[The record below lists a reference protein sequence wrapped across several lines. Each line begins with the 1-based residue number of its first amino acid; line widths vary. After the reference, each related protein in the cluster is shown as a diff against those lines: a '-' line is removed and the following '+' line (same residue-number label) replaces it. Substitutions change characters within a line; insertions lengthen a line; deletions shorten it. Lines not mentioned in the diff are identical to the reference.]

1 MATVAKRRGSASTSS
16 YSSSQGDPTAQP
28 PPKMQTAEAKEGDLL
43 KRDTNASEREG
54 SSTLVP
60 GPDAFGNEDGAE
72 IQYKTC
78 KW

>member
-1 MATVAKRRGSASTSS
+1 
-16 YSSSQGDPTAQP
+16 
-28 PPKMQTAEAKEGDLL
+28 MQTAEAKEGDLL